1 MDLNVVLALIAG
13 FLIIFSLFSTL
24 LQRLSLPAPTL
35 SLAFGVLIGPFA
47 WDLIRIEDFG
57 LPPDKLLEE
66 AARIT
71 LAMGLAGI
79 ALRLPH
85 GYWKHNIRW
94 IAAIIGLGMAAM
106 LLVAT
111 GVLWAGL
118 QVPLLVA
125 LLFAAIITPTDPVV
139 TTPIVTGPLA
149 EERIPERV
157 RHNLSAESGI
167 NDGLAH
173 VFVMLAVLL
182 LTSPSSAAE
191 DLAAVLLW
199 EDLGGT
205 LIGVLFGFVTGR
217 LFVLVRSRNLM
228 DESSYLVFLVPF
240 SLFVL
245 GGSELLHLQGLL
257 TVFVASAVFGQVIPQ
272 RDEAEEDKIDD
283 AVNQLLLL
291 PAFMLLGLALPLD
304 QWVQLGWGAA
314 IVIVAA
320 VFIRRLAAVWM
331 LRPLI
336 TSVHDPRETLF
347 ISWFGPIGI
356 SSLYY
361 VMVAQTHTG
370 HQELFVWT
378 TLAIAASV
386 VIHGISTAPLSRWL
400 KLHEPQEKLDEE
412 S

>member
-199 EDLGGT
+199 EVLGGT

>member
-57 LPPDKLLEE
+57 LPPDTLLEE

-199 EDLGGT
+199 EVLGGT

>member
-1 MDLNVVLALIAG
+1 
-13 FLIIFSLFSTL
+13 
-24 LQRLSLPAPTL
+24 
-35 SLAFGVLIGPFA
+35 
-47 WDLIRIEDFG
+47 
-57 LPPDKLLEE
+57 
-66 AARIT
+66 
-71 LAMGLAGI
+71 
-79 ALRLPH
+79 
-85 GYWKHNIRW
+85 
-94 IAAIIGLGMAAM
+94 
-106 LLVAT
+106 
-111 GVLWAGL
+111 
-118 QVPLLVA
+118 
-125 LLFAAIITPTDPVV
+125 
-139 TTPIVTGPLA
+139 
-149 EERIPERV
+149 
-157 RHNLSAESGI
+157 
-167 NDGLAH
+167 
-173 VFVMLAVLL
+173 
-182 LTSPSSAAE
+182 
-191 DLAAVLLW
+191 
-199 EDLGGT
+199 
-205 LIGVLFGFVTGR
+205 
-217 LFVLVRSRNLM
+217 M

>member
-94 IAAIIGLGMAAM
+94 ISAIIGLGMAAM

-199 EDLGGT
+199 EVLGGT